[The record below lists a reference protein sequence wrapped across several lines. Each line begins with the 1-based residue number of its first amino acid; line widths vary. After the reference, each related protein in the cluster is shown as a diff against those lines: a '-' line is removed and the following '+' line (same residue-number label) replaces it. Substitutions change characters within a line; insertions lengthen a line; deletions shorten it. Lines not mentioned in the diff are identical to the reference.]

1 MIENKI
7 EIEKK
12 LGSYYIVV
20 NNTANDEDII
30 KYLGITNEF
39 YFNKGIEFGGE
50 YIEEETLYFH
60 YKRDINKF
68 KKWLEKNID
77 SFLVAKA
84 LVNNK

>member
-1 MIENKI
+1 
-7 EIEKK
+7 
-12 LGSYYIVV
+12 VV
-20 NNTANDEDII
+20 SAQFIRERRIADSPLLYGDITNII